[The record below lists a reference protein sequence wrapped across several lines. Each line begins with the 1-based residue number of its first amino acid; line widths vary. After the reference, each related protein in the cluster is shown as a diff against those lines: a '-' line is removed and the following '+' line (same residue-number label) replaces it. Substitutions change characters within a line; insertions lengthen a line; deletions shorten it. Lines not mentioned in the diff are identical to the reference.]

1 MPDVMN
7 FDPCDKNPTIVD
19 RAIRAPGVI
28 IGAAAVLGV
37 VGLAALVLVWRLFG
51 DPIRALLDTQFP
63 FSILLILATIA
74 IMFGVIAT
82 SILFERKIAA
92 FIQDRKGPNRVGFWG
107 VLQPTA
113 DGLKFL
119 LKEEFTPAGVDR
131 GIFVLAPCLAF
142 VVTFIG
148 FAIIPW
154 AGEIQWPWAAEGET
168 VTTQVAGIDMGIL
181 YILAVG
187 GLGVYGIVLAG
198 WASNNK
204 YSFFGGMRAA
214 AQMIS
219 YEIPM
224 GLVLVVVLL
233 VTGTLRPEL
242 IVNQQAQ
249 SGVWNVFLHPLA
261 FLLIT
266 ICLFAEANR
275 TPFDL
280 MEAEQELVGGF
291 HTEYSSMK
299 FAMFFLGEYAHMITG
314 SALIIALFFGG
325 WHVWFLPN
333 VEDTAWWA
341 AVIKFAAY
349 WVKIILFIVL
359 FMVVRWT
366 LPRFRFDQLM
376 KLAWKGLIPIAMG
389 LVVVQGVLVGFGC
402 RIDPA
407 ASVGSKLGVVAI
419 YWCANAVVLGLAL
432 WFTARSRQP
441 VTGRQDNLPQI
452 EVRPR
457 ITT

>member
-7 FDPCDKNPTIVD
+7 FDPSDKNPTIVD
-19 RAIRAPGVI
+19 RLIRAPGVI
-28 IGAAAVLGV
+28 IGAALVLGV
-37 VGLAALVLVWRLFG
+37 LGLAVLVVLWMLLG
-51 DPIRALLDTQFP
+51 DPIRALLDSQLA
-63 FSILLILATIA
+63 FSILIILVTIA
-74 IMFGVIAT
+74 IMFAVIAT
-82 SILFERKIAA
+82 SILFERKISA

-107 VLQPTA
+107 VLQPMA

-119 LKEEFTPAGVDR
+119 LKEEFTPRQVDR
-131 GIFVLAPCLAF
+131 GMFVLAPCIAF

-154 AGEIQWPWAAEGET
+154 AGEIHWPWAAEGEI
-168 VTTQVAGIDMGIL
+168 VTTQVASIDMGIL

-187 GLGVYGIVLAG
+187 GLGVYGVVLAG
-198 WASNNK
+198 WASNCK
-204 YSFFGGMRAA
+204 YSFYGGMRAA

-219 YEIPM
+219 YEVPM

-233 VTGTLRPEL
+233 VAGTLRPEL

-261 FLLIT
+261 FLLLT

-280 MEAEQELVGGF
+280 IEAEQELVGGF

-299 FAMFFLGEYAHMITG
+299 FAMFFLGEYAHMIIG

-333 VEDTAWWA
+333 VEDTVWWA
-341 AVIKFAAY
+341 ALIKFAVY
-349 WVKIILFIVL
+349 WAKIILFIL
-359 FMVVRWT
+359 FFMVIRWT

-376 KLAWKGLIPIAMG
+376 KLAWKALIPMGMG
-389 LVVVQGVLVGFGC
+389 LVVVQGVLVAFGV

-407 ASVGSKLGVVAI
+407 ASVGSKIGVVVI
-419 YWCANAVVLGLAL
+419 YWIANAVVLGLSL
-432 WFTARSRQP
+432 WFAARSREP
-441 VTGRQDNLPQI
+441 VTGRQDNLPEI
-452 EVRPR
+452 EVRPGAM
-457 ITT
+457 T

>member
-7 FDPCDKNPTIVD
+7 FDPNDTNPTVVD
-19 RAIRAPGVI
+19 RLIRAPGVI
-28 IGAAAVLGV
+28 MGAAIVLGILGLAVLV
-37 VGLAALVLVWRLFG
+37 VLWMLLGE
-51 DPIRALLDTQFP
+51 PIRSLLGSQLP
-63 FSILLILATIA
+63 FSILIVLLTIA
-74 IMFGVIAT
+74 IMFTVVAT
-82 SILFERKIAA
+82 SILFERKISA

-107 VLQPTA
+107 VLQPMA

-119 LKEEFTPAGVDR
+119 LKEEFTSSVVDR
-131 GIFVLAPCLAF
+131 AVFVLAPCIAF

-154 AGEIQWPWAAEGET
+154 AGEIHWPWAPAGET
-168 VTTQVAGIDMGIL
+168 VTTQVASIDMGIL
-181 YILAVG
+181 YMLAVG

-219 YEIPM
+219 YEVPM

-233 VTGTLRPEL
+233 VAGSLRPEI
-242 IVNQQAQ
+242 IVDQQAQ

-261 FLLIT
+261 FLLLT

-280 MEAEQELVGGF
+280 LEAEQELVGGF

-325 WHVWFLPN
+325 WHAWFLPN
-333 VEDTAWWA
+333 VENTAWWA
-341 AVIKFAAY
+341 ALIKFAVY
-349 WVKIILFIVL
+349 WVKIVLFIVF
-359 FMVVRWT
+359 FMVIRWT

-376 KLAWKGLIPIAMG
+376 KLAWKGLIPIGMG
-389 LVVVQGVLVGFGC
+389 LVVVEGVLVAFGC

-407 ASVGSKLGVVAI
+407 AGFGSKLGVVVI
-419 YWCANAVVLGLAL
+419 HWVANGVVLGVSL
-432 WFTARSRQP
+432 WCAARSRVP
-441 VTGRQDNLPQI
+441 VTGRQDNLPEI

-457 ITT
+457 ATT

>member
-1 MPDVMN
+1 MPDIMN
-7 FDPCDKNPTIVD
+7 FDPRDRTPTMVD
-19 RAIRAPGVI
+19 RVIRSPGVI
-28 IGAAAVLGV
+28 IGAAVLLGVIGLAVLV
-37 VGLAALVLVWRLFG
+37 ILWMLFG
-51 DPIRALLDTQFP
+51 DAIRALLSSQLAFA
-63 FSILLILATIA
+63 ILIILITIA
-74 IMFGVIAT
+74 IMFTVIAT
-82 SILFERKIAA
+82 SILFERKISA

-107 VLQPTA
+107 VLQPVA

-119 LKEEFTPAGVDR
+119 LKEEFTPGQVDR
-131 GIFVLAPCLAF
+131 GIFVLAPCIAF

-154 AGEIQWPWAAEGET
+154 AGEIHWPWAPAGET
-168 VTTQVAGIDMGIL
+168 VTTQVASIDIGIL

-219 YEIPM
+219 YEVPM
-224 GLVLVVVLL
+224 GLVLVVILL
-233 VTGTLRPEL
+233 VAGTLRPEI
-242 IVNQQAQ
+242 IVNEQAQ
-249 SGVWNVFLHPLA
+249 SGVWNIFLHPLA
-261 FLLIT
+261 FLLLAT
-266 ICLFAEANR
+266 CLFAEANR

-280 MEAEQELVGGF
+280 LEAEQELVGGF

-299 FAMFFLGEYAHMITG
+299 FAMFFLGEYAHMTTG

-325 WHVWFLPN
+325 WHVWFLPG
-333 VEDTAWWA
+333 VENTAWWA
-341 AVIKFAAY
+341 ALIKFAVY
-349 WVKIILFIVL
+349 WVKIILFIVF

-376 KLAWKGLIPIAMG
+376 RLAWKGMIPMGLG
-389 LVVVQGVLVGFGC
+389 LVVLQGVLVALGV

-407 ASVGSKLGVVAI
+407 AGVGSKIGVVVI
-419 YWCANAVVLGLAL
+419 YWIGNAVVLGLSL
-432 WFTARSRQP
+432 WFAARNPQP
-441 VTGRQDNLPQI
+441 VTGRQDNLL
-452 EVRPR
+452 EAELR
-457 ITT
+457 T